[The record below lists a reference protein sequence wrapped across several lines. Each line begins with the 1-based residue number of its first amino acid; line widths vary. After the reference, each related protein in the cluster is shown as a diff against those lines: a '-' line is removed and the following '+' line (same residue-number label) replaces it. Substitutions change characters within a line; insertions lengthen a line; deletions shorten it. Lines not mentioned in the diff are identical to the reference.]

1 MTGNPLSGHT
11 AANHASAMTGSGVF
25 TDSLEDGEHI
35 TSPSLTNMLEGVH
48 GNGIILEEDTAGTA
62 SIRDNPEDL
71 PGVCE
76 QDTNTYSIRI
86 VGGHAVLDGVLY
98 KFAGGPGS
106 SQLVELQTSSHH
118 ARQGSHTSTSNYS
131 ALSSGQEALIVVYVS
146 TNTAEECITWELGTP
161 VATSSNTYPTTP
173 SAFLST
179 PLASLDVKQSV
190 VLAVLRVVYSA
201 SGGDLKLSISESNDK
216 RVFVRP
222 TPMYLSPV
230 TSGAVGA
237 TTPVD
242 IHTELDT
249 FNQDTGNFTAS
260 RFGALWQSFGSQI
273 GSTTAGDSA
282 KDVLYYSGTHAARF
296 TRSVFDRVLTSTATS
311 IDITS
316 ADANILVLTPG
327 GSFAVTTSGPFP
339 AGYIIEI
346 KNTHG
351 SNTGT
356 FALTNST
363 TSAIGDTADADGGY
377 ARFVCTVSHATDPTF
392 VRLQ

>member
-11 AANHASAMTGSGVF
+11 AANETSMSGSGVF

-48 GNGIILEEDTAGTA
+48 GNGIILEEDTATGDSDRNT
-62 SIRDNPEDL
+62 PEDL

-76 QDTNTYSIRI
+76 QVSLPYKINIQ
-86 VGGHAVLDGVLY
+86 GGHAILDGVLY
-98 KFAGGPGS
+98 KFAGGPGN
-106 SQLVELQTSSHH
+106 SQEVEFTTTSQH
-118 ARQGSHTSTSNYS
+118 ARASYASGYLS
-131 ALSSGQEALIVVYVS
+131 AGEEALIVVYVS
-146 TNTAEECITWELGTP
+146 SDSASNHCITWEIGTA
-161 VATSSNTYPTTP
+161 VTTASNTYPTTP
-173 SAFLST
+173 SAFLSD
-179 PLASLDVKQSV
+179 PKSGLAVKQSV
-190 VLAVLRVVYSA
+190 VLAVIRVVYSA
-201 SGGDLKLSISESNDK
+201 SGGDMNLSITESNDK
-216 RVFVRP
+216 RIFIRP
-222 TPMYLSPV
+222 SPIYFTPV
-230 TSGAVGA
+230 TTGAVTA
-237 TTPVD
+237 TTPID
-242 IHTELDT
+242 LHTELDALHADNGD
-249 FNQDTGNFTAS
+249 FSAS
-260 RFGALWQSFGSQI
+260 RLGGLWQSFGAQI
-273 GSTTAGDSA
+273 ASTTAGDNG

-311 IDITS
+311 IDLTA
-316 ADANILVLTPG
+316 ADANILVLTPSG
-327 GSFAVTTSGPFP
+327 TFTITTSGPFP

>member
-11 AANHASAMTGSGVF
+11 AANQASMTGSGVF
-25 TDSLEDGEHI
+25 TDSLKDGQHI

-48 GNGIILEEDTAGTA
+48 GNGIILEEDTAAGDAQRHT
-62 SIRDNPEDL
+62 PEDL

-76 QDTNTYSIRI
+76 QVTNTYTVRI
-86 VGGHAVLDGVLY
+86 EGGHAVIDGVVY
-98 KFAGGPGS
+98 AFAGGPGS
-106 SQLVELQTSSHH
+106 TQDVAFTTTSAHKR
-118 ARQGSHTSTSNYS
+118 ATYS

-146 TNTAEECITWELGTP
+146 TDTANQCITWELGSAVTT
-161 VATSSNTYPTTP
+161 ASNTYPTTP
-173 SAFLST
+173 SAFLSN
-179 PLASLDVKQSV
+179 PKSSGLDVTQSV
-190 VLAVLRVVYSA
+190 VLAVIRVVYSA

-216 RVFVRP
+216 RIFIRP
-222 TPMYLSPV
+222 SPIYFTPV
-230 TSGAVGA
+230 TTGAVAA

-242 IHTELDT
+242 THAELDA
-249 FNQDTGNFTAS
+249 FNGDTGNFTAS
-260 RFGALWQSFGSQI
+260 RLGGLWQSFGAQI
-273 GSTTAGDSA
+273 ASTTAGDNG

-311 IDITS
+311 IDLTA
-316 ADANILVLTPG
+316 ADANILVLTPSG
-327 GSFAVTTSGPFP
+327 TFTITTSGPFP

-377 ARFVCTVSHATDPTF
+377 ARFVCTVSHATDLPLCVCSDF
-392 VRLQ
+392 

>member
-11 AANHASAMTGSGVF
+11 AANQASMAGSGVF

-62 SIRDNPEDL
+62 SSRNTPEDL

-98 KFAGGPGS
+98 KFAGGPGG
-106 SQLVELQTSSHH
+106 SQLVEFSKASLHKRAS
-118 ARQGSHTSTSNYS
+118 YS
-131 ALSSGQEALIVVYVS
+131 ALTSGQEALIVVYVS
-146 TNTAEECITWELGTP
+146 TDTANQCITWEMGTP
-161 VATSSNTYPTTP
+161 VTTASNTYPTTP
-173 SAFLST
+173 SAFLSN
-179 PLASLDVKQSV
+179 PKSSGLDVTQSV
-190 VLAVLRVVYSA
+190 VLAVIRVVYSA
-201 SGGDLKLSISESNDK
+201 SGGDMNLSITESNDK
-216 RVFVRP
+216 RIFIRP
-222 TPMYLSPV
+222 SPIYFTPV
-230 TSGAVGA
+230 TTGAEAGA
-237 TTPVD
+237 ASPTAVD
-242 IHTELDT
+242 LHTELDA
-249 FNQDTGNFTAS
+249 FNGDTGNFTAS
-260 RFGALWQSFGSQI
+260 RLGGLWQSFGAQI
-273 GSTTAGDSA
+273 ASTTAGDNG

-311 IDITS
+311 IDLTA
-316 ADANILVLTPG
+316 ADANILVLTPSG
-327 GSFAVTTSGPFP
+327 TFTITTSGPFP

>member
-1 MTGNPLSGHT
+1 
-11 AANHASAMTGSGVF
+11 
-25 TDSLEDGEHI
+25 
-35 TSPSLTNMLEGVH
+35 
-48 GNGIILEEDTAGTA
+48 
-62 SIRDNPEDL
+62 
-71 PGVCE
+71 
-76 QDTNTYSIRI
+76 
-86 VGGHAVLDGVLY
+86 
-98 KFAGGPGS
+98 
-106 SQLVELQTSSHH
+106 
-118 ARQGSHTSTSNYS
+118 
-131 ALSSGQEALIVVYVS
+131 
-146 TNTAEECITWELGTP
+146 
-161 VATSSNTYPTTP
+161 
-173 SAFLST
+173 
-179 PLASLDVKQSV
+179 
-190 VLAVLRVVYSA
+190 VLAVIRAVYSA

-222 TPMYLSPV
+222 TPLYLSPV

-237 TTPVD
+237 TTAVD
-242 IHTELDT
+242 LHTELDA
-249 FNQDTGNFTAS
+249 FNQDTANFTAS
-260 RFGALWQSFGSQI
+260 RFGALWQSFGDQI
-273 GSTTAGDSA
+273 GSTTAGDND

-311 IDITS
+311 IDLTS

-327 GSFAVTTSGPFP
+327 GTFTITTSGPFP

-392 VRLQ
+392 VRLI

>member
-11 AANHASAMTGSGVF
+11 AANQASMTGSGVF
-25 TDSLEDGEHI
+25 TDSLKDGQHI

-48 GNGIILEEDTAGTA
+48 GNGIILEEDTAAGDAQRHT
-62 SIRDNPEDL
+62 PEDL

-76 QDTNTYSIRI
+76 QVTNTYTVRI
-86 VGGHAVLDGVLY
+86 EGGHAVIDGVVY
-98 KFAGGPGS
+98 AFAGGPGS
-106 SQLVELQTSSHH
+106 TQDVAFTTTSAHKRAS
-118 ARQGSHTSTSNYS
+118 YS

-146 TNTAEECITWELGTP
+146 TDTANQCITWELGSAVTT
-161 VATSSNTYPTTP
+161 ASNTYPTTP
-173 SAFLST
+173 SAFLSN
-179 PLASLDVKQSV
+179 PKSSGLDVTQSV
-190 VLAVLRVVYSA
+190 VLAVIRVVFSA

-216 RVFVRP
+216 RIFIRP
-222 TPMYLSPV
+222 SPIYFTPV
-230 TSGAVGA
+230 TTGAVAA

-242 IHTELDT
+242 THAELDA
-249 FNQDTGNFTAS
+249 FNGDTGNFTAS
-260 RFGALWQSFGSQI
+260 RLGGLWQSFGGQI
-273 GSTTAGDSA
+273 TSTTAGDNG

-311 IDITS
+311 IDLTA

-327 GSFAVTTSGPFP
+327 GTFTITTSGPFP

>member
-11 AANHASAMTGSGVF
+11 AANQASMTGSGVF
-25 TDSLEDGEHI
+25 TDSLKDGQHI

-48 GNGIILEEDTAGTA
+48 GNGIILEEDTAAGDAQRHT
-62 SIRDNPEDL
+62 PEDL

-76 QDTNTYSIRI
+76 QVTNTYTVRI
-86 VGGHAVLDGVLY
+86 EGGHAVIDGVVY
-98 KFAGGPGS
+98 AFAGGPGS
-106 SQLVELQTSSHH
+106 TQDVAFTTTSAHKRAS
-118 ARQGSHTSTSNYS
+118 YS

-146 TNTAEECITWELGTP
+146 TDTANQCITWELGSAVTT
-161 VATSSNTYPTTP
+161 ASNTYPTTP
-173 SAFLST
+173 SAFLSN
-179 PLASLDVKQSV
+179 PKSSGLDVTQSV
-190 VLAVLRVVYSA
+190 VLAVIRVVYSA

-216 RVFVRP
+216 RIFIRP
-222 TPMYLSPV
+222 SPIYFTPV
-230 TSGAVGA
+230 TTGAVAA

-242 IHTELDT
+242 THAELDA
-249 FNQDTGNFTAS
+249 FNGDTGNFTAS
-260 RFGALWQSFGSQI
+260 RLGGLWQSFGAQI
-273 GSTTAGDSA
+273 ASTTAGDNG

-311 IDITS
+311 IDLTA
-316 ADANILVLTPG
+316 ADANILVLTPSG
-327 GSFAVTTSGPFP
+327 TFTITTSGPFP

>member
-11 AANHASAMTGSGVF
+11 AANETSMSGSGVF
-25 TDSLEDGEHI
+25 TDSLKDGQHI

-48 GNGIILEEDTAGTA
+48 GNGIILEEDTAAGDAQRHT
-62 SIRDNPEDL
+62 PEDL

-76 QDTNTYSIRI
+76 QVTNTYTVRI
-86 VGGHAVLDGVLY
+86 EGGHAVIDGVVY
-98 KFAGGPGS
+98 AFAGGPGS
-106 SQLVELQTSSHH
+106 TQDVAFTTTSAHKR
-118 ARQGSHTSTSNYS
+118 ATYS

-146 TNTAEECITWELGTP
+146 TDTANQCITWELGSAVTT
-161 VATSSNTYPTTP
+161 ASNTYPTTP
-173 SAFLST
+173 SAFLSN
-179 PLASLDVKQSV
+179 PKSSGLDVTQSV
-190 VLAVLRVVYSA
+190 VLAVIRVVYSA

-216 RVFVRP
+216 RIFIRP
-222 TPMYLSPV
+222 SPIYFTPV
-230 TSGAVGA
+230 TTGAVAA

-242 IHTELDT
+242 THAELDA
-249 FNQDTGNFTAS
+249 FNGDTGNFTAS
-260 RFGALWQSFGSQI
+260 RLGGLWQSFGAQI
-273 GSTTAGDSA
+273 ASTTAGDNG

-311 IDITS
+311 IDLTA
-316 ADANILVLTPG
+316 ADANILVLTPSG
-327 GSFAVTTSGPFP
+327 TFTITTSGPFP

-377 ARFVCTVSHATDPTF
+377 ARFVCTVSHATNPTF

>member
-11 AANHASAMTGSGVF
+11 AANQASMSGSGVF
-25 TDSLEDGEHI
+25 TDSLKDGQHI

-48 GNGIILEEDTAGTA
+48 GNGIILEEDTAAGDAQRHT
-62 SIRDNPEDL
+62 PEDL

-76 QDTNTYSIRI
+76 QVTNTYTVRI
-86 VGGHAVLDGVLY
+86 EGGHAVIDGVVY
-98 KFAGGPGS
+98 AFAGGPGS
-106 SQLVELQTSSHH
+106 TQDVAFTTTSAHKRAS
-118 ARQGSHTSTSNYS
+118 YS

-146 TNTAEECITWELGTP
+146 TDTANQCITWELGSAVTT
-161 VATSSNTYPTTP
+161 ASNTYPTTP
-173 SAFLST
+173 SAFLSN
-179 PLASLDVKQSV
+179 PKSSGLDVTQSV
-190 VLAVLRVVYSA
+190 VLAVIRVVYSA
-201 SGGDLKLSISESNDK
+201 SGGDLKLNISESNDK
-216 RVFVRP
+216 RIFIRP
-222 TPMYLSPV
+222 SPIYFTPV
-230 TSGAVGA
+230 TTGAVAA

-242 IHTELDT
+242 THAELDA
-249 FNQDTGNFTAS
+249 FNGDTGNFTAS
-260 RFGALWQSFGSQI
+260 RLGGLWQSFGAQI
-273 GSTTAGDSA
+273 TSTTAGDNG

-311 IDITS
+311 IDLTA

-327 GSFAVTTSGPFP
+327 GTFTITTSGPFP